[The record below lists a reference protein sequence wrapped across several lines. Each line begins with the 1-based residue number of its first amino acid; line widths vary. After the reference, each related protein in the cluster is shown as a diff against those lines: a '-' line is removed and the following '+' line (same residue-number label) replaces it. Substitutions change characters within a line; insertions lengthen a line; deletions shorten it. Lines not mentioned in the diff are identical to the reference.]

1 MRSWSAIALACLL
14 VATIVGACSTT
25 FDPSMPCTADGAG
38 DGATRGTFP
47 ELEAAVPTAFRGGP
61 PSALD
66 SGRTCSTAGLSTL
79 AGHGITELRFAGAT
93 WETGKDSGVSLA
105 TFATGSG
112 PALTPAW
119 LAEFYETGARSGK
132 NVQKVETSDYSVG
145 GDMGGKRVDV
155 LNGES
160 YQTVIVWSRD
170 QRVAAAL
177 IGNFIRDIQ
186 TREAHE
192 KVVREAVDA
201 FAIRL

>member
-1 MRSWSAIALACLL
+1 
-14 VATIVGACSTT
+14 
-25 FDPSMPCTADGAG
+25 
-38 DGATRGTFP
+38 
-47 ELEAAVPTAFRGGP
+47 
-61 PSALD
+61 
-66 SGRTCSTAGLSTL
+66 
-79 AGHGITELRFAGAT
+79 
-93 WETGKDSGVSLA
+93 VSLA

-132 NVQKVETSDYSVG
+132 NVQTVEPSDYSVG
-145 GDMGGKRVDV
+145 GDTAGKRIDV

-177 IGNFIRDIQ
+177 IGNFIREIQ

-201 FAIRL
+201 FAIGS

>member
-1 MRSWSAIALACLL
+1 MRSLAAMTFVGLL
-14 VATIVGACSTT
+14 VAMLVGACSTT
-25 FDPSMPCTADGAG
+25 FDPTAPCTADGSG
-38 DGATRGTFP
+38 DGAARGTFP
-47 ELEAAVPTAFRGGP
+47 ELEAAVPTTFRGGP

-112 PALTPAW
+112 PTLTPAW

-132 NVQKVETSDYSVG
+132 NVQKVETTDYSIG
-145 GDMGGKRVDV
+145 GDIAGKRVDV

-170 QRVAAAL
+170 NRVAAAL

-192 KVVREAVDA
+192 KVVGEAVDA
-201 FAIRL
+201 FAISP